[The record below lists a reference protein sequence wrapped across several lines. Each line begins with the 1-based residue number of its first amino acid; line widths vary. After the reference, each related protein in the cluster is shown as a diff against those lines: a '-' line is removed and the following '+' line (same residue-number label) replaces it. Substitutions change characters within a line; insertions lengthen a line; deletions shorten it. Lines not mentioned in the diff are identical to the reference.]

1 MDDNKNIFRVYKTF
15 DMSLQEKVGT
25 DIVLEFLEVVIHTIL
40 YYRQIYPKD
49 IFNKKEVIG
58 LNVYILQDTHLN
70 GYIKKVLASIKNIIQ
85 EDILHLQSIN
95 LLHLNRNK
103 VPTEKFTCQLQKFNI
118 NKLDFRQQR
127 CIVETQQQNKKL
139 CNIQEDIELHDL
151 FSMLTTYYTKLMNIK
166 QDVVTVHE
174 KISKLKRRALR
185 VQLAKQKE
193 VFQTGKL

>member
-1 MDDNKNIFRVYKTF
+1 MLSISEKEMEILCTLSHVRHRNSPL
-15 DMSLQEKVGT
+15 SLPTTTNQLTKGFLDVFEIPLKH
-25 DIVLEFLEVVIHTIL
+25 LELEIHDLI
-40 YYRQIYPKD
+40 
-49 IFNKKEVIG
+49 
-58 LNVYILQDTHLN
+58 
-70 GYIKKVLASIKNIIQ
+70 
-85 EDILHLQSIN
+85 
-95 LLHLNRNK
+95 
-103 VPTEKFTCQLQKFNI
+103 
-118 NKLDFRQQR
+118 FRQQR